1 MKNNKINNTIEN
13 NTIGEEIKMTNNIA
27 TSINAAEN
35 KLLAAFQLIVR
46 NAAIAYHLDPE
57 KAIAEIGSGENL
69 GVIAVRLAKMP
80 MNGALKLLGG
90 KQELQKFCD
99 KMSLAKRGEL
109 KKLEENGYSR
119 PQIKQAMKSAFFYS
133 ALVGK
138 KGDINAVGWFTK
150 WVSFT
155 LSQSW
160 SNNRDASDKHYLKG
174 SDLKAGMKD
183 LLNFISAGIEQIGTI
198 TNAFD
203 CATTMRLYSKLLRQA
218 GYEKITDA
226 LDSDNVE
233 IRSWGLAMEVVCVSG
248 FRRRDEDHETVAA
261 QAAELGANLP
271 GNEVLIHG
279 ESLIQLKKYGD
290 YKPVLKRV
298 PDPVWGE
305 ITVCSKLEEAAAV
318 IDQILHCD
326 LNKLTNVALAF
337 EELEGV
343 KRFYGEN
350 SIDACKKF
358 PEAGLP
364 IPGFVFM
371 MNTKKASKMPWGVKL
386 NFKEFRVDVTG
397 VTEDSHSELKV
408 VTRHN
413 QPIDVD
419 GETGE
424 AIVGDTK
431 VISAPEKAGHKIV
444 MKSWYKDMYQT
455 LRRSTEPA
463 LVAYGQK
470 LLKHIHDNNMDYPDF
485 VMDKIS
491 EAMAKF
497 PDVATAMERVIVD
510 RGAVIR
516 QIQNELDK
524 AAAEFGEDSE
534 EYKSEAD
541 QAAKQISAFNK
552 AAANH
557 ARVIYQAPYVKGER
571 SLFPEEAIYVA
582 LGVSMKRFEAQK
594 ERLAKEAEEAALEL
608 DAKAKLLE
616 AYDDGVDV
624 SERFDF
630 KAGDE
635 REQLVAAYEAAKKA
649 SMDAY
654 ARIDAS
660 AISDFARTAMPNEW
674 AVFCLLT
681 EWQRTTTTK
690 PDGTKYTEGTFNPCI
705 SIDLEEGVPER
716 AQGWCLEFV
725 DGIAEF
731 KGQVIAKMTEHP
743 APNGRFIIDF
753 VEDEEGNRKPVAAI
767 PLIFLARQSVTF
779 ARPDD
784 GMIVRVLA
792 SNNEDVQSDF
802 GGDYKAYF
810 DHIVG
815 QFEENDGIAFRNAQ
829 IEAKRKQRRDDDN
842 RNVATDGNGK
852 EIARFYA
859 AASKYYTH
867 DLVGFRGHVI
877 EGQTCT
883 YTNPVTK
890 VTGGCAI
897 LAVQGEK
904 ASKPNFA
911 SFEFSD
917 IK

>member
-1 MKNNKINNTIEN
+1 MENNKKINNTIEN
-13 NTIGEEIKMTNNIA
+13 NTIGQEEIKMTNNIA

-35 KLLAAFQLIVR
+35 KLLAAFQLVVR

-57 KAIAEIGSGENL
+57 KAVAEIGSGENL

-80 MNGALKLLGG
+80 TNGALELLGG
-90 KQELQKFCD
+90 KQELQKFYD
-99 KMSLAKRGEL
+99 RMSLAKRGEL

-119 PQIKQAMKSAFFYS
+119 PQIKQAIKSAFFYS

-155 LSQSW
+155 LAQSW
-160 SNNRDASDKHYLKG
+160 SNNRDGSEKRYLKG

-203 CATTMRLYSKLLRQA
+203 CATTMRLYAKLLTQS
-218 GYEKITDA
+218 GYENITDT
-226 LDSDNVE
+226 LDSDEAE

-248 FRRRDEDHETVAA
+248 FRRRDEDEETIKV
-261 QAAELGANLP
+261 QAATLGANLP

-279 ESLIQLKKYGD
+279 ESLKQLEKYGD

-305 ITVCSKLEEAAAV
+305 ITVCSRLEEAAAV

-326 LNKLTNVALAF
+326 LNKLSNVALAF

-386 NFKEFRVDVTG
+386 NLKEFKVDVTG
-397 VTEDSHSELKV
+397 VAEDNHSELKV
-408 VTRHN
+408 VTRKDA
-413 QPIDVD
+413 IGDV
-419 GETGE
+419 
-424 AIVGDTK
+424 K

-455 LRRSTEPA
+455 FRRSTEPA

-516 QIQNELDK
+516 QIQGDLDK
-524 AAAEFGEDSE
+524 TAAEFGEESE
-534 EYKSEAD
+534 EYQSEAD

-624 SERFDF
+624 SEQFEF
-630 KAGDE
+630 KGSDDE
-635 REQLVAAYEAAKKA
+635 RKQLVAAYEAAKKA

-681 EWQRTTTTK
+681 EWQRTTTT
-690 PDGTKYTEGTFNPCI
+690 DQNGNKYTEGTFNPCI
-705 SIDLEEGVPER
+705 TIGLEEGVPER

-731 KGQVIAKMTEHP
+731 KGQVVAKMTEHP

-753 VEDEEGNRKPVAAI
+753 VEDEEGNRKPVAAT

-784 GMIVRVLA
+784 GMIVRLLA
-792 SNNEDVQSDF
+792 SNNEDVQADF

-810 DHIVG
+810 DDIVG

-829 IEAKRKQRRDDDN
+829 IEAKRNRKISGSGDN
-842 RNVATDGNGK
+842 RNVAVDGNGK

-867 DLVGFRGHVI
+867 DLIGFSGHVI
-877 EGQTCT
+877 EGQACT